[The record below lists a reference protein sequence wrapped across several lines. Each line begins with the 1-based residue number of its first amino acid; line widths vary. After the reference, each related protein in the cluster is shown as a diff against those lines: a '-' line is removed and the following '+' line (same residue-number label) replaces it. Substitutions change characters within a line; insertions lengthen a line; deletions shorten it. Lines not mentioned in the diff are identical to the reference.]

1 MTSPTPKLNNN
12 ETNVEEKF
20 DRETILISITFLII
34 IILLALFGNI
44 LVVIAFRVFQ
54 NLRNMTN
61 YFIVSLAVADILV
74 AAISMPV
81 WGAYIITGPEWKFDI
96 WVEQVWSCVDIL
108 CGVASIL
115 HLCFISLERY
125 VCITS
130 PLTYHDRMT
139 TRKAVIAI
147 FGIWSFSIFMAVLK
161 IILWS
166 VPPPSYEIAVSIS
179 CFFIPLVIMLIC
191 YMQIYR
197 AAHHQIKKIILTVH
211 GSPKRFLLSK
221 ELKAAKTVGAVIGA
235 FVICWGPFFV
245 LNLVYALCKSC
256 SPIPEEAVLAAKWL
270 HYVNSVLNPIIYAC
284 MNKDF
289 RSAFKKILAFSC
301 FYIVPGI
308 RRQEMVWER
317 SIYSER
323 TSLRSTRGSSLRG
336 KSSLK
341 DNSSLRSCTSHVE
354 MNGYHSCDKPYFV

>member
-12 ETNVEEKF
+12 GTAVEEKF
-20 DRETILISITFLII
+20 DQKTILISITFLII
-34 IILLALFGNI
+34 IILLALFGNV

-54 NLRNMTN
+54 KLRNMTN

-74 AAISMPV
+74 AGISMPV
-81 WGAYIITGPEWKFDI
+81 WGAYIITGPEWKFNN
-96 WVEQVWSCVDIL
+96 WVQQVWSCVDIL

-125 VCITS
+125 VCISS
-130 PLTYHDRMT
+130 PLTYHNRMT

-147 FGIWSFSIFMAVLK
+147 FGIWLFSIFMAVLK
-161 IILWS
+161 LILWS
-166 VPPPSYEIAVSIS
+166 VPPPFYEIAVSVS
-179 CFFIPLVIMLIC
+179 CFLIPLAIMLLC

-197 AAHHQIKKIILTVH
+197 VAHHQIKKIILTVH

-256 SPIPEEAVLAAKWL
+256 LPIPKEAVLAAKWL

-289 RSAFKKILAFSC
+289 RSAFKRLLAFSC

-308 RRQEMVWER
+308 RRQEMVLER

-323 TSLRSTRGSSLRG
+323 TSLRSAKGNSVRG
-336 KSSLK
+336 KNSLK
-341 DNSSLRSCTSHVE
+341 ENSSLRSHISHIE
-354 MNGYHSCDKPYFV
+354 MNGYHSCDKPSYV

>member
-1 MTSPTPKLNNN
+1 
-12 ETNVEEKF
+12 
-20 DRETILISITFLII
+20 
-34 IILLALFGNI
+34 
-44 LVVIAFRVFQ
+44 
-54 NLRNMTN
+54 
-61 YFIVSLAVADILV
+61 
-74 AAISMPV
+74 
-81 WGAYIITGPEWKFDI
+81 
-96 WVEQVWSCVDIL
+96 
-108 CGVASIL
+108 
-115 HLCFISLERY
+115 
-125 VCITS
+125 
-130 PLTYHDRMT
+130 
-139 TRKAVIAI
+139 
-147 FGIWSFSIFMAVLK
+147 MAVLK

-166 VPPPSYEIAVSIS
+166 VPPPSYEIAVSVS

-256 SPIPEEAVLAAKWL
+256 SPIPEEAVLAVKWL